1 MMGCCYSAVLLV
13 GLPCDEMNYDE
24 LLVETDEE
32 GNVIEEIYSNIT
44 DLLESNG
51 AQVFSCYYDYSGN
64 DVGGFVIKESPDYWF
79 SEIDLETLSDKI
91 EKAKKDFFELTGQ
104 EGKLILTTYGR

>member
-1 MMGCCYSAVLLV
+1 
-13 GLPCDEMNYDE
+13 MNYDE
-24 LLVETDEE
+24 LLVVTDEE

-51 AQVFSCYYDYSGN
+51 AQVFSCSYDYYGN

-104 EGKLILTTYGR
+104 KGTMTQPMDE

>member
-1 MMGCCYSAVLLV
+1 MSIEYSAVLLV
-13 GLPCDEMNYDE
+13 GLPCDEIHLDE
-24 LLVETDEE
+24 DSEE
-32 GNVIEEIYSNIT
+32 YEDIV
-44 DLLESNG
+44 DLLETNN
-51 AQVFSCYYDYSGN
+51 AQVFSCSYDSGN

-104 EGKLILTTYGR
+104 KGKLILTTYGQ

>member
-1 MMGCCYSAVLLV
+1 MSCEYKCHFISRSSLWWSLSWRKCWRRGYGDVT
-13 GLPCDEMNYDE
+13 NF
-24 LLVETDEE
+24 
-32 GNVIEEIYSNIT
+32 
-44 DLLESNG
+44 LEYNE
-51 AQVFSCYYDYSGN
+51 AQVFSCSYDSGN
-64 DVGGFVIKESPDYWF
+64 DVGGFVIKRSPDYWF

>member
-1 MMGCCYSAVLLV
+1 MSCEYSAVLLV
-13 GLPCDEMNYDE
+13 GLSCDEIYLEED
-24 LLVETDEE
+24 VEEE
-32 GNVIEEIYSNIT
+32 YGDTTN
-44 DLLESNG
+44 LLESNE
-51 AQVFSCYYDYSGN
+51 AQVFSCSYDSGN

-91 EKAKKDFFELTGQ
+91 EEAKKKFFDLTGQ

>member
-1 MMGCCYSAVLLV
+1 MSCEYSAVLLV
-13 GLPCDEMNYDE
+13 GLPCDEIYLEEDSEEYEDIIDM
-24 LLVETDEE
+24 LETND
-32 GNVIEEIYSNIT
+32 
-44 DLLESNG
+44 
-51 AQVFSCYYDYSGN
+51 AQVFSCSYDSGN

>member
-1 MMGCCYSAVLLV
+1 MSCEYSAVLLV
-13 GLPCDEMNYDE
+13 GLPCDEVYLEEN
-24 LLVETDEE
+24 VEEE
-32 GNVIEEIYSNIT
+32 YGDVTNF
-44 DLLESNG
+44 LEYNE
-51 AQVFSCYYDYSGN
+51 AQVFSCSYDSGN
-64 DVGGFVIKESPDYWF
+64 DVGGFVIKRSPDYWF

>member
-1 MMGCCYSAVLLV
+1 MSINYSAVLLI
-13 GLPCDEMNYDE
+13 GLPCDEIYLEEDSDE
-24 LLVETDEE
+24 YEDV
-32 GNVIEEIYSNIT
+32 V
-44 DLLESNG
+44 DLLESNN
-51 AQVFSCYYDYSGN
+51 AQVFSCSYDSGC

>member
-1 MMGCCYSAVLLV
+1 MSCEYSAVLLV
-13 GLPCDEMNYDE
+13 GLPCDEINYDE

-32 GNVIEEIYSNIT
+32 GNIIEEIYSDIT
-44 DLLESNG
+44 DFLETNG
-51 AQVFSCYYDYSGN
+51 CNVFSCYYDSGN
-64 DVGGFVIKESPDYWF
+64 DVGGFVIKRSPDYWF

>member
-1 MMGCCYSAVLLV
+1 MSTNYSAVLLI
-13 GLPCDEMNYDE
+13 GLPCDEIHLDE
-24 LLVETDEE
+24 DSEE
-32 GNVIEEIYSNIT
+32 YEDIV
-44 DLLESNG
+44 DLLETNN
-51 AQVFSCYYDYSGN
+51 AQVFSCSYDSGN

-79 SEIDLETLSDKI
+79 SEIELETLSDKI

>member
-1 MMGCCYSAVLLV
+1 MSCEYSAILLV
-13 GLPCDEMNYDE
+13 GLPCDEVYLEEN
-24 LLVETDEE
+24 VEEE
-32 GNVIEEIYSNIT
+32 YGDVTNF
-44 DLLESNG
+44 LEYNE
-51 AQVFSCYYDYSGN
+51 AQVFSCSYDSGN
-64 DVGGFVIKESPDYWF
+64 DVGGFVIEESPDYWF

>member
-1 MMGCCYSAVLLV
+1 MSIEYSAVLLV
-13 GLPCDEMNYDE
+13 GLPCDEIY
-24 LLVETDEE
+24 LEE
-32 GNVIEEIYSNIT
+32 DIEELYSDIT
-44 DLLESNG
+44 DFLEANG
-51 AQVFSCYYDYSGN
+51 GNVFSCSYDSGN

>member
-1 MMGCCYSAVLLV
+1 MSCEYSAVLLV
-13 GLPCDEMNYDE
+13 GLPCDE
-24 LLVETDEE
+24 
-32 GNVIEEIYSNIT
+32 IYFDIT
-44 DLLESNG
+44 DFLEDNG
-51 AQVFSCYYDYSGN
+51 CNVFSCYYDSRN
-64 DVGGFVIKESPDYWF
+64 NVGGFVIKRSPDYWF

>member
-1 MMGCCYSAVLLV
+1 MSIEYSAVLLV
-13 GLPCDEMNYDE
+13 GLPCDEIHLDE
-24 LLVETDEE
+24 DSEE
-32 GNVIEEIYSNIT
+32 YEDIV
-44 DLLESNG
+44 DLLETNN
-51 AQVFSCYYDYSGN
+51 AQVFSCYYHSGN
-64 DVGGFVIKESPDYWF
+64 DVGGFVIEESPDYWF

>member
-1 MMGCCYSAVLLV
+1 MGCCYSAVLLV

-24 LLVETDEE
+24 LLVETNEE

-44 DLLESNG
+44 DLLENNG
-51 AQVFSCYYDYSGN
+51 AQVFSCYDYYRN